1 MHIEEYGLL
10 EKKGVQLGVGT
21 TKSGL
26 GVLLYAS
33 LDDSNVFVVSS
44 EKYKVVSTVA
54 QDKILSSL
62 DEGISIP
69 DTLSEI
75 NGDVSFAAL
84 DQTDKTSI
92 IARKNNGKIEVWKYN
107 QFDGFGHILSS
118 SSDFD
123 PVVIDWYDDFSSSSN
138 KLWNALDGYKELF
151 IDIEGGV
158 RRFKK

>member
-62 DEGISIP
+62 DEGNNIS
-69 DTLSEI
+69 DTLYEI

-118 SSDFD
+118 SGDFD
-123 PVVIDWYDDFSSSSN
+123 PVVVDWYDDFSSSSN
-138 KLWNALDGYKELF
+138 KLWNALDGYEELS

>member
-62 DEGISIP
+62 DEGNNIS
-69 DTLSEI
+69 DTLYEI

-118 SSDFD
+118 SGNFD
-123 PVVIDWYDDFSSSSN
+123 PVVVDWYDDFSSSSN
-138 KLWNALDGYKELF
+138 KLWNALDGYEELS

>member
-21 TKSGL
+21 TKNGL

-44 EKYKVVSTVA
+44 EKYKVVSTIA

-62 DEGISIP
+62 DEGNNIS

-84 DQTDKTSI
+84 DQTDKSSI

-107 QFDGFGHILSS
+107 QFNGFGHILSS
-118 SSDFD
+118 SGDFD
-123 PVVIDWYDDFSSSSN
+123 PVVVDWYDDFSSSSN
-138 KLWNALDGYKELF
+138 KLWNALDGYEELS

>member
-21 TKSGL
+21 TKNGL

-44 EKYKVVSTVA
+44 EKYKVVSTIA

-75 NGDVSFAAL
+75 NEDVSFAAL

-118 SSDFD
+118 SGDFD
-123 PVVIDWYDDFSSSSN
+123 PVVVDWYDDFSSSSN

>member
-21 TKSGL
+21 TKNGL

-118 SSDFD
+118 SGDFD
-123 PVVIDWYDDFSSSSN
+123 PVVVDWYDDFSSSSN

>member
-21 TKSGL
+21 TKNGL

-44 EKYKVVSTVA
+44 EKYKVVSTIA

-84 DQTDKTSI
+84 DQTDKSSI

-107 QFDGFGHILSS
+107 QFNGFGHILSS
-118 SSDFD
+118 SGDFD
-123 PVVIDWYDDFSSSSN
+123 PVVVDWYDDFSSSSN
-138 KLWNALDGYKELF
+138 KLWNALDGYEELS

>member
-10 EKKGVQLGVGT
+10 EKKGIQLGVGT

-118 SSDFD
+118 SGDFD
-123 PVVIDWYDDFSSSSN
+123 PVVVDWYDDFSSSSN
-138 KLWNALDGYKELF
+138 KLWNALDGYEELS

>member
-10 EKKGVQLGVGT
+10 EKKGIQLGVGT
-21 TKSGL
+21 TKNGL

-44 EKYKVVSTVA
+44 EKYKVVSTIA

-123 PVVIDWYDDFSSSSN
+123 PVVIDWYDDFSSSSD
-138 KLWNALDGYKELF
+138 KLWNALDGYKELS

>member
-10 EKKGVQLGVGT
+10 EKKGIQLGVGT

-44 EKYKVVSTVA
+44 EKYKVVSTISSEE
-54 QDKILSSL
+54 ILSSWE
-62 DEGISIP
+62 EGNNIS
-69 DTLSEI
+69 DTLSEMD
-75 NGDVSFAAL
+75 GDVSFAAL
-84 DQTDKTSI
+84 DQTDKSSI
-92 IARKNNGKIEVWKYN
+92 VARKLNGKIEVWKYN

>member
-21 TKSGL
+21 TKNGL

-44 EKYKVVSTVA
+44 EKYKVVSTIA

>member
-62 DEGISIP
+62 DEGNNIS
-69 DTLSEI
+69 DTLYEI
-75 NGDVSFAAL
+75 NGDFSFAAL

-118 SSDFD
+118 SGDFD
-123 PVVIDWYDDFSSSSN
+123 PVVVDWYDDFSSSSN
-138 KLWNALDGYKELF
+138 KLWNALDGYEELS

>member
-10 EKKGVQLGVGT
+10 EKKGIQLGVGT

-62 DEGISIP
+62 DEGNNIS
-69 DTLSEI
+69 DTLYEI

-118 SSDFD
+118 SGDFD
-123 PVVIDWYDDFSSSSN
+123 PVVVDWYDDFSSSSN
-138 KLWNALDGYKELF
+138 KLWNALDGYEELS

>member
-10 EKKGVQLGVGT
+10 EKKGIQLGVGT

-44 EKYKVVSTVA
+44 EKYKVVSTIA

-118 SSDFD
+118 SGDFD
-123 PVVIDWYDDFSSSSN
+123 PVVVDWYDDFSSSSN

>member
-1 MHIEEYGLL
+1 MS
-10 EKKGVQLGVGT
+10 KKLNILGF
-21 TKSGL
+21 SSI
-26 GVLLYAS
+26 S
-33 LDDSNVFVVSS
+33 LTNNLSPKNTIPSFALPN
-44 EKYKVVSTVA
+44 KVVSTIA

-62 DEGISIP
+62 DEVISIP

-118 SSDFD
+118 SGDFD
-123 PVVIDWYDDFSSSSN
+123 PVVVDWYDDFSSFSSL
-138 KLWNALDGYKELF
+138 LWEGMDGYNEL
-151 IDIEGGV
+151 IVDVEGGV

>member
-21 TKSGL
+21 TKNGL

-44 EKYKVVSTVA
+44 EKYKVVSTIA

-62 DEGISIP
+62 DEGNNIS
-69 DTLSEI
+69 DTLYEI

-118 SSDFD
+118 SGDFD
-123 PVVIDWYDDFSSSSN
+123 PVVVDWYDDFSSSSN

>member
-21 TKSGL
+21 TKNGL

-44 EKYKVVSTVA
+44 EKYKVVSTIA

-138 KLWNALDGYKELF
+138 KLWNALDGYKELS

>member
-21 TKSGL
+21 TKNGL

-44 EKYKVVSTVA
+44 EKYKVVSTIA

-62 DEGISIP
+62 DEGNNIS
-69 DTLSEI
+69 DTLYEI

-118 SSDFD
+118 SGDFD
-123 PVVIDWYDDFSSSSN
+123 PVVVDWYDDFSSSSN
-138 KLWNALDGYKELF
+138 KLWNALDGYKELS

>member
-118 SSDFD
+118 SGDFD
-123 PVVIDWYDDFSSSSN
+123 PVVVDWYDDFSSSSN
-138 KLWNALDGYKELF
+138 KLWNALDGYEELS

>member
-21 TKSGL
+21 TKNGL

-62 DEGISIP
+62 DEGNNIS

-118 SSDFD
+118 SGDFD
-123 PVVIDWYDDFSSSSN
+123 PVVVDWYDDFSSSSN
-138 KLWNALDGYKELF
+138 KLWNALDGYEELS

>member
-118 SSDFD
+118 SGDFD
-123 PVVIDWYDDFSSSSN
+123 PVVVDWYDDFSSSSN

>member
-62 DEGISIP
+62 DEGNNIS
-69 DTLSEI
+69 DTLYEI

-92 IARKNNGKIEVWKYN
+92 IARKNNGKIEVCKYN

-118 SSDFD
+118 SGDFD
-123 PVVIDWYDDFSSSSN
+123 PVVVDWYDDFSSSSN
-138 KLWNALDGYKELF
+138 KLWNALDGYEELS

>member
-21 TKSGL
+21 TKNGL

-44 EKYKVVSTVA
+44 EKYKVVSTIA

-84 DQTDKTSI
+84 DQTDKSSI

-118 SSDFD
+118 SGDFD
-123 PVVIDWYDDFSSSSN
+123 PVVVDWYDDFSSSSN
-138 KLWNALDGYKELF
+138 KLWNALDGYEELS

>member
-10 EKKGVQLGVGT
+10 EKKGAQLGVGT
-21 TKSGL
+21 TKNGL

-44 EKYKVVSTVA
+44 EKYKVVSTIA

-118 SSDFD
+118 SGDFD
-123 PVVIDWYDDFSSSSN
+123 PVVVDWYDDFSSSSN
-138 KLWNALDGYKELF
+138 KLWNALDGYEELS

>member
-21 TKSGL
+21 TKNGL

-44 EKYKVVSTVA
+44 EKYKVVSTIA

-118 SSDFD
+118 SGDFD
-123 PVVIDWYDDFSSSSN
+123 PVVVDWYDDFSSSSS
-138 KLWNALDGYKELF
+138 KLWEALDGYKELS

>member
-21 TKSGL
+21 TKNGL

-33 LDDSNVFVVSS
+33 LDDSNLFVVSS
-44 EKYKVVSTVA
+44 EKYKVVSTIA

-75 NGDVSFAAL
+75 NGDVSFAAF
-84 DQTDKTSI
+84 DQTDKSSI

-118 SSDFD
+118 SGDFD
-123 PVVIDWYDDFSSSSN
+123 PVVVDWYDDFSSSSN
-138 KLWNALDGYKELF
+138 KLWNALDGYEELS

>member
-10 EKKGVQLGVGT
+10 EKKGAQLGVGT
-21 TKSGL
+21 TKNGL

-44 EKYKVVSTVA
+44 EKYKVVSTIA

-118 SSDFD
+118 SGDFD
-123 PVVIDWYDDFSSSSN
+123 PVVVDWYDDFSSSSN

-158 RRFKK
+158 RRFTK

>member
-10 EKKGVQLGVGT
+10 EKKGIQLGVGT

-33 LDDSNVFVVSS
+33 LDNSNVFVVSS

-118 SSDFD
+118 SGDFD
-123 PVVIDWYDDFSSSSN
+123 PVVVDWYDDFSSSSN
-138 KLWNALDGYKELF
+138 KLWNALDGYEELS

>member
-44 EKYKVVSTVA
+44 EKYKVVSTIA

-118 SSDFD
+118 SGDFD
-123 PVVIDWYDDFSSSSN
+123 PVVVDWYDDFSSSSN
-138 KLWNALDGYKELF
+138 KLWNALDGYEELS

>member
-118 SSDFD
+118 SGDFD
-123 PVVIDWYDDFSSSSN
+123 PVVVDWYDDFSSSSN
-138 KLWNALDGYKELF
+138 KLWNALDGYEELS
-151 IDIEGGV
+151 IDIEGGI

>member
-10 EKKGVQLGVGT
+10 EKKGAQLGVGT
-21 TKSGL
+21 TKNGL
-26 GVLLYAS
+26 GVLLYAC
-33 LDDSNVFVVSS
+33 LDNSNVFVVSS

-118 SSDFD
+118 SGDFD
-123 PVVIDWYDDFSSSSN
+123 PVVVDWYDDFSSSSN
-138 KLWNALDGYKELF
+138 KLWNALDGYEELS

>member
-21 TKSGL
+21 TKNGL

-44 EKYKVVSTVA
+44 EKYKVVSTIA

-62 DEGISIP
+62 DEGNNIS
-69 DTLSEI
+69 DTLYEI

-92 IARKNNGKIEVWKYN
+92 ISRKNNGKIEVWKYN

-118 SSDFD
+118 SGDFD
-123 PVVIDWYDDFSSSSN
+123 PVVVDWYDDFSSSSN
-138 KLWNALDGYKELF
+138 KLWNALDGYEELS

>member
-21 TKSGL
+21 TKNGL

-118 SSDFD
+118 SGDFD
-123 PVVIDWYDDFSSSSN
+123 PVVVDWYDDFSSSSN
-138 KLWNALDGYKELF
+138 KLWNALDGYEELS

>member
-10 EKKGVQLGVGT
+10 EKKGAQLGVGT
-21 TKSGL
+21 TKNGL

-44 EKYKVVSTVA
+44 EKYKVVSTIA

-118 SSDFD
+118 SGDFD
-123 PVVIDWYDDFSSSSN
+123 PVVVDWYDDFSSSSN
-138 KLWNALDGYKELF
+138 KLWNALDGYEELS
-151 IDIEGGV
+151 IDIEGGI

>member
-21 TKSGL
+21 TKNGL

-44 EKYKVVSTVA
+44 EKYKVVSTIA

-138 KLWNALDGYKELF
+138 KLWNALDGYEELS

>member
-10 EKKGVQLGVGT
+10 EKKGIQLGVGT

-62 DEGISIP
+62 DEGNNIS
-69 DTLSEI
+69 DTLSEMD
-75 NGDVSFAAL
+75 GDVSFAAL
-84 DQTDKTSI
+84 DQTDKSSI
-92 IARKNNGKIEVWKYN
+92 VARKLNGKIEVWKYN

-138 KLWNALDGYKELF
+138 KLWNALDGYEELS

>member
-21 TKSGL
+21 TKNGL

-44 EKYKVVSTVA
+44 EKYKVVSTIA

-118 SSDFD
+118 SGDFD
-123 PVVIDWYDDFSSSSN
+123 PVVVDWYDDFSSSSN
-138 KLWNALDGYKELF
+138 KLWNALDGYEELS

>member
-10 EKKGVQLGVGT
+10 EKKGAQLGVGT
-21 TKSGL
+21 TKNGL

-33 LDDSNVFVVSS
+33 LDNSNVFVVSS
-44 EKYKVVSTVA
+44 EKYKVVSTIA

-118 SSDFD
+118 SGDFD
-123 PVVIDWYDDFSSSSN
+123 PVVVDWYDDFSSSSN
-138 KLWNALDGYKELF
+138 KLWNALDGYEELS

>member
-10 EKKGVQLGVGT
+10 EKKGIQLGVGT

-44 EKYKVVSTVA
+44 EKYKVVSTIA

-118 SSDFD
+118 SGDFD
-123 PVVIDWYDDFSSSSN
+123 PVVVDWYDDFSSSSN
-138 KLWNALDGYKELF
+138 KLWNALDGYEELS

>member
-118 SSDFD
+118 SGDFD
-123 PVVIDWYDDFSSSSN
+123 PVVVDWYDDFSSSSN
-138 KLWNALDGYKELF
+138 KLWNALDGYEELS

-158 RRFKK
+158 SRFKK